1 MFKSIV
7 PLAFQGIMRKKRS
20 SILIFLVLLLS
31 FAFAIASVSLVGSI
45 SKTNEEFRLNTYGE
59 WYLAIPDGI
68 KEDATWLQKQ
78 AWAQQTGIS
87 HGYGY
92 VQTETGRT
100 GIGTVDENFKTIG
113 RLRLNSGHWP
123 ETDNEIVMEEDT
135 LGLLGYDYTLGQEIT
150 IPVDVPCGEKHIHF
164 SETFILCGIIGEY
177 TDLWVLNPN
186 SEGRL
191 LNGAIVTENCAD
203 QLLKTAQASL
213 PQEYIEQGFE
223 PNPPIPQ
230 YYVCVLSEQQ
240 EQAKEAMDGY
250 LAASREKGDRR
261 SCVNSLVYQGIA
273 VAEYDTFYAYVI
285 AVVAML
291 AVLCVYIIQLPAET
305 KSFATLRSLGITR
318 GQMGM
323 LLLTE
328 SLLLCIPALVLGIPA
343 SIGVTRLAMRFL
355 VYAGSVAIQVA
366 IPWNAVYSIALL
378 WLAVVMISRLL
389 VYLVTL
395 CTPLTGR
402 MQMQQKKVIRANAF
416 RSILIVILLILFCFV
431 TIFTSM
437 EVLSPNDNR
446 KAWGSYPAYT
456 IRADGTISQTKV
468 DLLKQ
473 IPGVSKVEGFGELWV
488 NLSYPGIEEREVY
501 LYAVN
506 EEQWEETFCFGEDRE
521 AFHNGE
527 LVLILFPDETVP
539 LHPDVDR
546 NFVYPEDDITLKL
559 YDGNGICIMESKP
572 TPAKVRLAY
581 EYTPNKMVAGVH
593 EPYTV
598 VCSEV
603 YLKELLDSMEP
614 GTRWDK
620 RYVAGEA
627 FGYGR
632 VYAYVEQTAD
642 DLSTDIGVAE
652 LCKKLDI
659 RLENRRE
666 QFWANMQQNTQQVL
680 LLCGSG
686 ICISIMILLILVST
700 ISLETERERRSF
712 TILQRLGMSPW
723 QRNRRILGK
732 AFGRSF
738 CGIAAGWL
746 LYIAY
751 KTVSQMQ
758 NDVVFDEAF
767 PDLLEEVKIYGLG
780 FDYIAIVSVCAIF
793 ISLILCTL
801 PKRHLKK
808 EVREL

>member
-1 MFKSIV
+1 MFKNIF
-7 PLAFQGIMRKKRS
+7 PLAFQGIFRKKRS
-20 SILIFLVLLLS
+20 SILIFSVLLLS

-59 WYLAIPDGI
+59 WYLAIPDGLV
-68 KEDATWLQKQ
+68 EDAAWLQTQGWTEKI
-78 AWAQQTGIS
+78 GIS
-87 HGYGY
+87 RYFGY
-92 VQTETGRT
+92 VQTETGKT
-100 GIGTVDENFKTIG
+100 GIGTVDETFKAIG
-113 RLRLNSGHWP
+113 RLKLNSGSWP
-123 ETDNEIVMEEDT
+123 EADNEIVMEEDT

-150 IPVDVPCGEKHIHF
+150 IPIAVPCGEKHIHF
-164 SETFILCGIIGEY
+164 SETFVLCGIIGEY

-191 LNGAIVTENCAD
+191 LNGAIVTESRAE
-203 QLLKTAQASL
+203 QLLKNAEASL
-213 PQEYIEQGFE
+213 PQEYTEQGFE
-223 PNPPIPQ
+223 ANPPIPQ
-230 YYVCVLSEQQ
+230 YFVSVISEQQ
-240 EQAKEAMDGY
+240 ERAKEATDGY

-261 SCVNSLVYQGIA
+261 ACVNSLVYQGTA
-273 VAEYDTFYAYVI
+273 VAEYDSFYAVVI

-305 KSFATLRSLGITR
+305 KSFTTLRSLGITK
-318 GQMGM
+318 GQMGV
-323 LLLTE
+323 LLLIE
-328 SLLLCIPALVLGIPA
+328 SLLLCLPALALGIPT
-343 SIGVTRLAMRFL
+343 SIGITRLAMRFL

-366 IPWNAVYSIALL
+366 IPWDAVYSIALL
-378 WLAVVMISRLL
+378 WIVVVVISRLL
-389 VYLVTL
+389 VYFVTL
-395 CTPLTGR
+395 RTPLTGR
-402 MQMQQKKVIRANAF
+402 MQMQQKKARRTNAF
-416 RSILIVILLILFCFV
+416 RSTLIVILLIAFGFITV
-431 TIFTSM
+431 FTSM

-446 KAWGSYPAYT
+446 KAWGSYPPYT

-468 DLLKQ
+468 DLLQ
-473 IPGVSKVEGFGELWV
+473 QVPGVSKTEGFGELWV
-488 NLSYPGIEEREVY
+488 HLSYPGIEEREVY

-506 EEQWEETFCFGEDRE
+506 EEQWEETFRFGEDRE
-521 AFHNGE
+521 AFHNGD
-527 LVLILFPDETVP
+527 LVFVMFPDETIP

-546 NFVYPEDDITLKL
+546 NFVFPEDDVALRL
-559 YDGNGICIMESKP
+559 YDSKGTCIMESKP
-572 TPAKVRLAY
+572 TPAEVRLAY
-581 EYTPNKMVAGVH
+581 EYTPNKMLAGVF

-598 VCSEV
+598 VCSEN
-603 YLKELLDSMEP
+603 YLKGLLENMEH
-614 GTRWDK
+614 GTRWD
-620 RYVAGEA
+620 RYIAGDP

-632 VYAYVEQTAD
+632 VYAYVELTAD

-659 RLENRRE
+659 RLDNRRE
-666 QFWANMQQNTQQVL
+666 QFWANMQQYTQEVL

-686 ICISIMILLILVST
+686 ICISIMILLILAST
-700 ISLETERERRSF
+700 ISLETEREKRSF

-723 QRNRRILGK
+723 QRNMRIWGK

-738 CGIAAGWL
+738 CGITAGWL

-758 NDVVFDEAF
+758 NDVVFAEAV
-767 PDLLEEVKIYGLG
+767 PNLLEEVKLYGLG

-808 EVREL
+808 EGREL

>member
-1 MFKSIV
+1 MLVRNIFL
-7 PLAFQGIMRKKRS
+7 LAFQGIFRKKKS
-20 SILIFLVLLLS
+20 SILILSVLLLS

-59 WYLAIPDGI
+59 WYLAIPDGM
-68 KEDATWLQKQ
+68 KEDAAWLQKQ
-78 AWAQQTGIS
+78 AWAEQIGIS
-87 HGYGY
+87 HSYGY
-92 VQTETGRT
+92 VQTETGKT
-100 GIGTVDENFKTIG
+100 GIGTVDESFKTIG
-113 RLRLNSGHWP
+113 RLTLNSGHWP
-123 ETDNEIVMEEDT
+123 EADNEIVMEEDT

-150 IPVDVPCGEKHIHF
+150 IPVAVPCGEKHIHF
-164 SETFILCGIIGEY
+164 SETFVLCGIIGEY

-203 QLLKTAQASL
+203 QLLKTAQVSL

-230 YYVCVLSEQQ
+230 YFVSVISEQQ

-261 SCVNSLVYQGIA
+261 ACVNSLVYEGA
-273 VAEYDTFYAYVI
+273 AAAEYDTFYAFVI

-318 GQMGM
+318 GQMGI

-328 SLLLCIPALVLGIPA
+328 SMLLCIPALALGIPT

-355 VYAGSVAIQVA
+355 VCAGSVAIQVA

-378 WLAVVMISRLL
+378 WVGVVMVSRLL

-395 CTPLTGR
+395 RTPLTGR
-402 MQMQQKKVIRANAF
+402 MQMQQKKAKRAKAF
-416 RSILIVILLILFCFV
+416 RSILIVILLISFGFITV
-431 TIFTSM
+431 FTSM

-468 DLLKQ
+468 DLLRQ

-488 NLSYPGIEEREVY
+488 YLSYPGIEEREVY

-506 EEQWEETFCFGEDRE
+506 EAQWEETFRFEEDRE

-527 LVLILFPDETVP
+527 LIFIMFPDETIP
-539 LHPDVDR
+539 LHPDVNR
-546 NFVYPEDDITLKL
+546 NFVFPEDDVTLKL
-559 YDGNGICIMESKP
+559 YDSNGVCIMESKP
-572 TPAKVRLAY
+572 TPSEVRLAY
-581 EYTPNKMVAGVH
+581 EYTPNKMLSGVF

-598 VCSEV
+598 VCSEK
-603 YLKELLDSMEP
+603 YLKGLLDTMEP
-614 GTRWDK
+614 GTRWD
-620 RYVAGEA
+620 RYTAGDP

-632 VYAYVEQTAD
+632 VYAYVELTAD
-642 DLSTDIGVAE
+642 DLSTDTGVAE

-659 RLENRRE
+659 RLDNRRE
-666 QFWANMQQNTQQVL
+666 QFWANMQQYTQEVL

-723 QRNRRILGK
+723 QRKLRIFGK
-732 AFGRSF
+732 AFGRSI
-738 CGIAAGWL
+738 CGITVGWV
-746 LYIAY
+746 LYVAY
-751 KTVSQMQ
+751 KTISKMH
-758 NDVVFDEAF
+758 NDVVFAEAV
-767 PDLLEEVKIYGLG
+767 PNLLEEVKLNGLG
-780 FDYIAIVSVCAIF
+780 FDYIAIVSVYAIVV
-793 ISLILCTL
+793 SLILCIL

>member
-1 MFKSIV
+1 MFKKIF
-7 PLAFQGIMRKKRS
+7 PLAFQGITRKKRS

-59 WYLAIPDGI
+59 WYLAIPDGLE
-68 KEDATWLQKQ
+68 KDEAWLKTQG
-78 AWAQQTGIS
+78 WAESIGIS
-87 HGYGY
+87 HYFGY
-92 VQTETGRT
+92 VQTETGKT
-100 GIGTVDENFKTIG
+100 GIGTVDDHFKTIG
-113 RLRLNSGHWP
+113 RLKLNSGHWP
-123 ETDNEIVMEEDT
+123 KADNEIVMEEDT

-150 IPVDVPCGEKHIHF
+150 IPVAVPCGEKHIHF
-164 SETFILCGIIGEY
+164 SETFVLCGIIGEY

-186 SEGRL
+186 SDGRL

-203 QLLKTAQASL
+203 QLLKTAQAFL

-230 YYVCVLSEQQ
+230 YFVSVISEQQ
-240 EQAKEAMDGY
+240 EQAQEAMDGY

-261 SCVNSLVYQGIA
+261 SCVNSLVYEGMA

-305 KSFATLRSLGITR
+305 KSFATLRSLGSTR
-318 GQMGM
+318 AQMGM

-328 SLLLCIPALVLGIPA
+328 SLLLCLPALVLGIPT
-343 SIGVTRLAMRFL
+343 SIGITRLAMRFL

-366 IPWNAVYSIALL
+366 IPWNAVCSIALL
-378 WLAVVMISRLL
+378 WVGVVMISRLL

-395 CTPLTGR
+395 RTPLTGR
-402 MQMQQKKVIRANAF
+402 MQMQQKKAKRTKIF
-416 RSILIVILLILFCFV
+416 RSILIVLLLIAFSFIP
-431 TIFTSM
+431 IFTSM
-437 EVLSPNDNR
+437 EVLPPNDNR

-468 DLLKQ
+468 DLLRQ

-506 EEQWEETFCFGEDRE
+506 EEQWEETFRFGEDRE

-527 LVLILFPDETVP
+527 LVLIMFPDETVL

-546 NFVYPEDDITLKL
+546 NFVHPEDDVILKL
-559 YDGNGICIMESKP
+559 YDSNGACIMESKP

-581 EYTPNKMVAGVH
+581 EHTPNKMVAGIH

-598 VCSEV
+598 VCSEI

-620 RYVAGEA
+620 RYVAGEP

-642 DLSTDIGVAE
+642 DLSTDIGIAE

-666 QFWANMQQNTQQVL
+666 EFQANMQQNTQQVL

-700 ISLETERERRSF
+700 VSLETEREKRSF
-712 TILQRLGMSPW
+712 TILQRLGMSPR
-723 QRNRRILGK
+723 QRNMRIWGK
-732 AFGRSF
+732 ALGRSS
-738 CGIAAGWL
+738 CGITAGWL

-751 KTVSQMQ
+751 KTVSQMR
-758 NDVVFDEAF
+758 NDVVFGEAV
-767 PDLLEEVKIYGLG
+767 PNLLEEVKLYGLG
-780 FDYIAIVSVCAIF
+780 FDYITIVSVCVIF
-793 ISLILCTL
+793 ISLILCVL